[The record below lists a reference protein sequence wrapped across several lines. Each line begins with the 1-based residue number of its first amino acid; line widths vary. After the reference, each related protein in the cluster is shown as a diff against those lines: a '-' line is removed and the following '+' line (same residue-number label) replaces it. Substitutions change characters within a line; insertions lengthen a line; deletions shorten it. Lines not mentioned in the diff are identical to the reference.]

1 MEFKDYYAA
10 LGVERTATQDE
21 IKRAYRKLA
30 RKYHPDVS
38 KEPDAEARFKD
49 VAEAYEALQD
59 PEKRAAYDD
68 LGKRYERGQ
77 QFQPPPDWG
86 SGYEFSGGNAGLG
99 GDDRDFSEFFS
110 SLFGR
115 HSRAGAAGHAE
126 GPGQDHHAKV
136 TITLEDAYQGA
147 RRTLSLRMPVV
158 GADSHITLREH
169 RIEVTIPKGVRE
181 GQHLRLA
188 GQGGPGSDGAPAGDL
203 YLEIAFEPH
212 PRFRVDGRDVY
223 VDLPISPWE
232 AALGAH
238 PEFVTPIGPVEL
250 NVPAG
255 STAGKKLRLK
265 GRGLPGNPAGDL
277 YAVLKIV
284 LPPTD
289 TPAARRAFEQLAS
302 EFPDFNPRAG
312 QPRR

>member
-1 MEFKDYYAA
+1 
-10 LGVERTATQDE
+10 
-21 IKRAYRKLA
+21 
-30 RKYHPDVS
+30 
-38 KEPDAEARFKD
+38 
-49 VAEAYEALQD
+49 
-59 PEKRAAYDD
+59 
-68 LGKRYERGQ
+68 
-77 QFQPPPDWG
+77 
-86 SGYEFSGGNAGLG
+86 
-99 GDDRDFSEFFS
+99 
-110 SLFGR
+110 
-115 HSRAGAAGHAE
+115 
-126 GPGQDHHAKV
+126 
-136 TITLEDAYQGA
+136 
-147 RRTLSLRMPVV
+147 MPVV
-158 GADSHITLREH
+158 GADGHITLREH

-232 AALGAH
+232 AVLGAH
-238 PEFVTPIGPVEL
+238 PEFVTPIGAVEL

-255 STAGKKLRLK
+255 SAAEKKLRLK

-284 LPPTD
+284 LPPID

-302 EFPDFNPRAG
+302 EFSDFNPRAG